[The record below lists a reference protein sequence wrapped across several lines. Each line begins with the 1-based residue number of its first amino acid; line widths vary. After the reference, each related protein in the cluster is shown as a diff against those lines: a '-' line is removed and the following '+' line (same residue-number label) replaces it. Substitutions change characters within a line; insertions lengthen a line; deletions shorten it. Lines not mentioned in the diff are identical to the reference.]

1 MARLGRAQAK
11 TTTTAFTLT
20 KPAIRLGPD
29 LTAIANEVED
39 AMLAAKLPVMQRDQ
53 FLVRP
58 AIQDAHGPFNTA
70 TKTAALV
77 PISPIMMRS
86 YMDRAATFE
95 RFDAR
100 GNDWIRTKPPVD
112 IAELVLDRA
121 DESNFP
127 SVRGVLSLRPYG
139 RTARSSPTPAT
150 DPESKLYVLSPPNM
164 PTLKAR
170 PDRND
175 ALEAL
180 GFINTL
186 LTDFPWVSTPSN
198 RASRAVGLSGILFA
212 LLVAPRS
219 TRCRYMPPLV
229 RRRAAARAI
238 SPMSPAPSQPV
249 APCPAL
255 TIGQDEAEL
264 HKRLDSTL
272 LAGHP
277 VVSLDN
283 ISRPLKSDSL
293 CNVLTNRTIEVRV
306 LGQSKSPRL
315 ETRLTLLAAGNNLVV
330 IGDLVR
336 RTLLAYLDA
345 GTETPWLRKFKMN
358 PLRMIMAD
366 RGRYV
371 TACLT
376 AVRAYILA
384 GCPAAPTPLQGFE
397 QWSTFIRGTLV
408 WLDQADPV
416 EAIANAHADDPQ
428 RQAAAAVF
436 LAWYARFPNEDDM
449 TASEVIS
456 AALPSNTA
464 LWTAFYAVVG
474 RKGEIEPLRLGYWLR
489 SHRDQIFDGL
499 KLVQVKLQSGGV
511 ARWKIEKI

>member
-1 MARLGRAQAK
+1 
-11 TTTTAFTLT
+11 
-20 KPAIRLGPD
+20 
-29 LTAIANEVED
+29 
-39 AMLAAKLPVMQRDQ
+39 MLAARLPVMQRDQ

-100 GNDWIRTKPPVD
+100 GNDWIRTKPPAD
-112 IAELVLDRA
+112 IAELILDRA
-121 DESNFP
+121 DESDFP
-127 SVRGVLSLRPYG
+127 SVRGVLLAPALRPDGSVFADSGY
-139 RTARSSPTPAT
+139 
-150 DPESKLYVLSPPNM
+150 DPESKLFVLSPPNM

-175 ALEAL
+175 AVEAL
-180 GFINTL
+180 NFINTL

-198 RASRAVGLSGILFA
+198 SASRSVGLSGILSA
-212 LLVAPRS
+212 
-219 TRCRYMPPLV
+219 TC
-229 RRRAAARAI
+229 RAALDTVPLHAAT
-238 SPMSPAPSQPV
+238 SPTPGSGKSYLADLACSV
-249 APCPAL
+249 ATGFSCPAL
-255 TIGQDEAEL
+255 TIGQDETEL

-293 CNVLTNRTIEVRV
+293 CNVLTSRTIEVRV

-315 ETRLTLLAAGNNLVV
+315 ETRLTLFAAGNNLVV

-345 GTETPWLRKFKMN
+345 GTETPWLRKFEMN

-371 TACLT
+371 AACLT

-384 GCPAAPTPLQGFE
+384 GCPAAPTPLEGFE

-499 KLVQVKLQSGGV
+499 KLVQVKLRAEAWPVGRS
-511 ARWKIEKI
+511 KK